1 MSLDFRSEL
10 REIRAV
16 PLWVAL
22 RWLIACVL
30 LGPAR
35 AERFIRP
42 EDRGR

>member
-1 MSLDFRSEL
+1 MDDAEQL

-22 RWLIACVL
+22 RFVL
-30 LGPAR
+30 AVVILGPQR

-42 EDRGR
+42 QDRVWR

>member
-1 MSLDFRSEL
+1 MSLDSSEL

-22 RWLIACVL
+22 RFVL
-30 LGPAR
+30 AVVILGPER

-42 EDRGR
+42 QDRVWR